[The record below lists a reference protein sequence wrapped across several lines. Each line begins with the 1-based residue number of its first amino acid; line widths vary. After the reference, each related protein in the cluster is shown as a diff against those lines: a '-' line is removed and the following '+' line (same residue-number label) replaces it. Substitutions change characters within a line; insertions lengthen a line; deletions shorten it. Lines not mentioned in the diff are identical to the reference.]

1 MEAIKKKMASIKID
15 KDNAMDRAD
24 VAEAQLRDVN
34 QRVAKVGT
42 DPILI
47 RVLSLSIMSSI

>member
-24 VAEAQLRDVN
+24 AAEVSLREAN
-34 QRVAKVGT
+34 ARVSKVLPDG
-42 DPILI
+42 
-47 RVLSLSIMSSI
+47 

>member
-24 VAEAQLRDVN
+24 TAETSLREAN
-34 QRVAKVGT
+34 SRVIKV
-42 DPILI
+42 
-47 RVLSLSIMSSI
+47 R

>member
-24 VAEAQLRDVN
+24 TAEAQLRDAN
-34 QRVAKVGT
+34 QRVAKVCT
-42 DPILI
+42 INTLIIL
-47 RVLSLSIMSSI
+47 

>member
-24 VAEAQLRDVN
+24 TAENQLKDAQT
-34 QRVAKVGT
+34 RVGKV
-42 DPILI
+42 I
-47 RVLSLSIMSSI
+47 RVNCVPWIVG